1 MAIHHQTSHPISCP
15 PALELANGGAAA
27 EFARISAVWMGRVES
42 CVFVCDTQKFCSF
55 KPRCRSSAS
64 EKPSQNDHILPSKR
78 APPFGGGG
86 QKFCFVWKI
95 QACSTCF
102 TLDSCKVCG
111 NLHVVFGL
119 NEPEEGG
126 TTKLWALQNSPP
138 ANPTVPRSRA
148 LQTSSKSLGTALR
161 TRNYPAT
168 PPSFWWVFFFRD
180 RMTPLHSSPA
190 GQLVEL
196 TRATKYHF

>member
-1 MAIHHQTSHPISCP
+1 MEGLLQSSLGFLRCGWDGSNHV
-15 PALELANGGAAA
+15 
-27 EFARISAVWMGRVES
+27 FS
-42 CVFVCDTQKFCSF
+42 CVTH
-55 KPRCRSSAS
+55 RSSAAS
-64 EKPSQNDHILPSKR
+64 SPGAEVLPLKNHPKMTIFCHPKEHPLS
-78 APPFGGGG
+78 GGGG

>member
-86 QKFCFVWKI
+86 RNS
-95 QACSTCF
+95 AS
-102 TLDSCKVCG
+102 
-111 NLHVVFGL
+111 FG
-119 NEPEEGG
+119 
-126 TTKLWALQNSPP
+126 
-138 ANPTVPRSRA
+138 RSRHV
-148 LQTSSKSLGTALR
+148 
-161 TRNYPAT
+161 
-168 PPSFWWVFFFRD
+168 PPVS
-180 RMTPLHSSPA
+180 H
-190 GQLVEL
+190 L
-196 TRATKYHF
+196 TRARFVETSTSFLGLMSLKKVGRPSCGRSKTVHRPIQLFPEVAHSKPRQSRWALLFAQGTTPQPPLHFGGCSFFVIE